1 MTASFLST
9 PNTTGRNHSP
19 AWVDRTWVQAQQPLR
34 TGAGRLWLGILVI
47 MPGQMYVQWNRKV
60 LEQERSSASEFSPHF

>member
-1 MTASFLST
+1 MFICDVQKQSLMDVGAY
-9 PNTTGRNHSP
+9 
-19 AWVDRTWVQAQQPLR
+19 WVDRAWVQAQHPLR